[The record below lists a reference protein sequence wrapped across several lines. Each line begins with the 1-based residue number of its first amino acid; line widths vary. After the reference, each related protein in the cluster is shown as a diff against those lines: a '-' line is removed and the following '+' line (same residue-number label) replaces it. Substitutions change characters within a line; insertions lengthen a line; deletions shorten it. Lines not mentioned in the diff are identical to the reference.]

1 MKPLTIAPA
10 ALALSAVL
18 LTGCKGSAQAQEFD
32 PCTVQPTRISNPSD
46 EGYPDVWVEQDGESM
61 DSDPCDADNFVRDS
75 FGRLTPVRK
84 PQFKAPTTAKPAV
97 TPKPATTPKGTA
109 PKPASTGRR

>member
-10 ALALSAVL
+10 AFALSAVL

-46 EGYPDVWVEQDGESM
+46 EGYPDVWVEGDGEPM
-61 DSDPCDADNFVRDS
+61 DADPCDSDDFVRDS
-75 FGRLTPVRK
+75 WGRLTPVRK
-84 PQFKAPTTAKPAV
+84 PTIHKPIATSTPKAPVTT
-97 TPKPATTPKGTA
+97 KGTA
-109 PKPASTGRR
+109 PRATGTGRRR